1 MDSHKGKE
9 IGKVLE
15 SCVLQWGI
23 EDKLSCLT
31 VDNASSNDVAVAH
44 VRENFSE
51 KLVLGGEFFHMRCA
65 AHILNLIVKDGLS
78 MVKDSIS
85 RIRGVVRYVRSSPAR
100 SKLFDE
106 CALKSKV
113 PCKGSVCLDVP
124 TRWNS
129 TFIMLDLAL
138 KFEKAFKR
146 MKQEDL
152 DIVKELKDGFPSQTD
167 WENAKAL
174 SLCLKQFY
182 DATKRISG
190 TLYVTANMH
199 FHEILGVLAS
209 LLEWR
214 EDDDPNITNMGDE
227 MRKKFDKYYGDFG
240 KTNVMVLVAVALDP
254 RYKMRFVKFSLRKIF
269 PLSFDK
275 VSDIYDQ
282 VYDVLKRLYDYYA
295 NVSSSKNDSSSSF
308 VTDEGGQNFVGA
320 VKNKQMRKI
329 YDEFYENDVGDAIE
343 KSELDEYLEAPP
355 EKMDVESFE
364 ILKWW
369 SEKCTT
375 YKVLA
380 SMAKDILAIPVS
392 TVASESAFS
401 TSGRVVDEFRSSLGP
416 KTVEA
421 LICAQD
427 WLRAS
432 TICIDMEQYL
442 EDVQKYEEG
451 NLFIFC
457 FFFWIFLTSYLTFY
471 FVFFCYSHFRN

>member
-1 MDSHKGKE
+1 M
-9 IGKVLE
+9 
-15 SCVLQWGI
+15 C
-23 EDKLSCLT
+23 
-31 VDNASSNDVAVAH
+31 
-44 VRENFSE
+44 F
-51 KLVLGGEFFHMRCA
+51 
-65 AHILNLIVKDGLS
+65 
-78 MVKDSIS
+78 
-85 RIRGVVRYVRSSPAR
+85 
-100 SKLFDE
+100 
-106 CALKSKV
+106 KSKV

-282 VYDVLKRLYDYYA
+282 VYDVLKRLYDHYA

-451 NLFIFC
+451 N
-457 FFFWIFLTSYLTFY
+457 
-471 FVFFCYSHFRN
+471 